1 MSIDAA
7 IKEYVDVAV
16 AQAMEKA
23 FAQKQNDMEECHIK
37 NEPQIIRGISGLA
50 QFLNISIVTAQKL
63 KNQGK
68 IPYRQ
73 VGRVLV
79 FVADE
84 VLNAMKK
91 KSK

>member
-7 IKEYVDVAV
+7 IREYVDTAV
-16 AQAMEKA
+16 AQAIEKV
-23 FAQKQNDMEECHIK
+23 FAEKQNDIEECHA
-37 NEPQIIRGISGLA
+37 NNDPQIIRGISGLA
-50 QFLNISIVTAQKL
+50 QFLNVSMVTAQKL

-84 VLNAMKK
+84 VLDAMKK